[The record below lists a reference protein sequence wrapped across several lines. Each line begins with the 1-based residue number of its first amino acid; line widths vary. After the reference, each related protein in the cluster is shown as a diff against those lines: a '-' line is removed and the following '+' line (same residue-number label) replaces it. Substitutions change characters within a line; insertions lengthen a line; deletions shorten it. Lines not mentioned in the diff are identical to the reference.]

1 MDRQAAP
8 VLLALVGA
16 GGCAHSF
23 GDDVAFLQRHTAT
36 VVLSDPDGAAAVV
49 VCPALQGRVATST
62 AAGAS
67 GASFG
72 WLNRALI
79 ASGKLAPHMNVFGG
93 EDRFWLGP
101 EGGQFSLFFAPGVPQ
116 DLAHWQT
123 PAPIDSE
130 PFTVV
135 ESVADRAL
143 LRKTMRITN
152 ASGTVFDLDVERE
165 VRVYPAGRTWKEAG
179 IAPNGGVAQSGRVK
193 VVGFESRNRITNRGA
208 AAWRHDTGLMSI
220 WIAGT
225 FAPSPSTIIV
235 VPFRAG
241 ADAALG
247 PVVNDQ
253 YFGRV
258 PADRLVIKG
267 NAIYFRGDGQQR
279 GKIGV
284 PPRRARPVLGSY
296 DAKGGVLTVVTYTLP
311 EGATDYVSSLWEH
324 QREPYRGDVNN
335 SYNDGPPAPGAKP
348 LGPFYELES
357 SSPAAALAPGASAE
371 HVHRTLHF
379 VGAPDDLDAVARAA
393 LGVGIADIT
402 SAFAGQP

>member
-1 MDRQAAP
+1 MIEKTVVDRQAAP

-23 GDDVAFLQRHTAT
+23 GDDVEFLQRHTAT
-36 VVLSDPDGAAAVV
+36 VVLSDPGGAARVV
-49 VCPALQGRVATST
+49 LCPTLQGRVATST
-62 AAGAS
+62 AAGAK

-72 WLNRALI
+72 WLNRELI
-79 ASGKLAPHMNVFGG
+79 ASGKHVPHMNVYGG

-116 DLAHWQT
+116 DLANWQT

-130 PFTVV
+130 PFM
-135 ESVADRAL
+135 VAEKADDRAL
-143 LRKTMRITN
+143 LRKTMRVTN

-165 VRVYPAGRTWKEAG
+165 IRLYPAERTWKEAG
-179 IAPNGGVAQSGRVK
+179 VAASARVA
-193 VVGFESRNRITNRGA
+193 VVGFESRNRVTNRGA
-208 AAWRHDTGLMSI
+208 APWRHDTGLISI

-225 FAPSPSTIIV
+225 FSPSPSTIIV
-235 VPFRAG
+235 VPFRPGPEAE
-241 ADAALG
+241 LG
-247 PVVNDQ
+247 PIVNDK

-258 PADRLVIKG
+258 PADRMVIKG

-284 PPRRARPVLGSY
+284 TPRRARPILGSY
-296 DAKGGVLTVVTYTLP
+296 DAKGHVLTLVRYTLP
-311 EGATDYVSSLWEH
+311 EGAQDYVNSLWEQ

-335 SYNDGPPAPGAKP
+335 SYNDGPPAPGKKP

-379 VGAPDDLDAVARAA
+379 VGAPEDLDAVARAS
-393 LGVGIADIT
+393 LGVGVADIT
-402 SAFAGQP
+402 SSFSH

>member
-1 MDRQAAP
+1 
-8 VLLALVGA
+8 LLALVGA

-23 GDDVAFLQRHTAT
+23 GDDVDFLQRYTAT
-36 VVLSDPDGAAAVV
+36 VVLSEPGGAARVAL
-49 VCPALQGRVATST
+49 CPALQGRVVTST
-62 AAGAS
+62 AAGAK

-72 WLNRALI
+72 WLNRELI

-101 EGGQFSLFFAPGVPQ
+101 EGGQFSLFFAPGAAQ

-123 PAPIDSE
+123 PAPIDAE
-130 PFTVV
+130 PFTLA
-135 ESVADRAL
+135 EKADARAL
-143 LRKTMRITN
+143 LRKTMRVTN
-152 ASGTVFDLDVERE
+152 ASGAVFDIDVERE
-165 VRVYPAGRTWKEAG
+165 VRLYPAERTWQQA
-179 IAPNGGVAQSGRVK
+179 GVAADSQVARSGRVK
-193 VVGFESRNRITNRGA
+193 VVGFESINRVTNRGA
-208 AAWRHDTGLMSI
+208 APWRRDSGLVSI

-225 FAPSPSTIIV
+225 FSPSPATIIV

-241 ADAALG
+241 PEAELG
-247 PVVNDQ
+247 PIVNDQ
-253 YFGRV
+253 YFGHV
-258 PADRLVIKG
+258 PADRLVVKG

-284 PPRRARPVLGSY
+284 SPRRARPVLGSY
-296 DAKGGVLTVVTYTLP
+296 DAAGGVLTLVMFTLP
-311 EGATDYVSSLWEH
+311 EAAGAQDYVNSLWEQ
-324 QREPYRGDVNN
+324 QREPYRGDAIN

-379 VGAPDDLDAVARAA
+379 VGAPADLDPVARAA

-402 SAFAGQP
+402 SAFSGTK